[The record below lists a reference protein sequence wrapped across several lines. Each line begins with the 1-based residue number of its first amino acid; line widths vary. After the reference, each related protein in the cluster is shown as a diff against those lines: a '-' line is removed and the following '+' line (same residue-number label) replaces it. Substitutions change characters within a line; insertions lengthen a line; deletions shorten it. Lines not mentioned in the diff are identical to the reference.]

1 MKAVEE
7 FLSPYMISLLVSAGI
22 GFIIGL
28 EREFRLVSAKD
39 HYAGLRTFPLVAIL
53 GSMIAY
59 AAHEFEPL
67 LAVAAAFGFILL
79 MTVTYYVRSQAG
91 HPGITTQVSLII
103 TFVLGMMAAF
113 GREKE
118 ALAAAVVTTT
128 ILSLKDTFRSF
139 AAHITEDEV
148 FAFIKFVILTM
159 LVLPFLP
166 DATYGPSGLLNPR
179 EIGTV
184 VVVVSSMSFVSYI
197 LSKIKGPD
205 RGILISSFLGG
216 LFSSTAVTWLF
227 SSRSQ
232 LSNSG
237 APTLYAGG
245 IVLASSIMFLRVAVL
260 TFIFSRAV
268 FGQLIVPCLIMAI
281 TGLLVTFVLVRKV
294 NLQSD
299 GQQVELGNPLNILNA
314 LGFGLLYTTIVVM
327 VFYANEY
334 FGAGGLILSGFIS
347 GFADVDAISIA
358 MSKLAVKTHSSLP
371 VDVIVIAM
379 ISNTFVKIGVAAL
392 RGSHALRGYVAWG
405 LSAIVFT
412 GGVYLAFRA
421 TFMS

>member
-1 MKAVEE
+1 MNVASDI
-7 FLSPYMISLLVSAGI
+7 LSPYMISLLVSAGI

-28 EREFRLVSAKD
+28 EREFRLVSEKD
-39 HYAGLRTFPLVAIL
+39 HFAGLRTFPLVGIL

-59 AAHEFEPL
+59 AGHEFESL
-67 LAVAAAFGFILL
+67 LAVVATFGFILF
-79 MTVTYYVRSQAG
+79 MMVTYYVRSNAG

-103 TFVLGMMAAF
+103 TFVLGMMTAF

-139 AAHITEDEV
+139 AARITEDEV

-166 DATYGPSGLLNPR
+166 DATYGPSGILNPR
-179 EIGTV
+179 DIGTV

-232 LSNSG
+232 AKNPASP
-237 APTLYAGG
+237 ALYAGG
-245 IVLASSIMFLRVAVL
+245 IILASSIMFLRVSVL
-260 TFIFSRAV
+260 TFIFSRTV
-268 FGQLIVPCLIMAI
+268 FGELIIPCLIMAGV
-281 TGLLVTFVLVRKV
+281 GLFVAFVLVRRIDV
-294 NLQSD
+294 QED
-299 GQQVELGNPLNILNA
+299 AQQVELGNPLNILNA

-334 FGAGGLILSGFIS
+334 FGARGLVLSGFVS

-358 MSKLAVKTHSSLP
+358 MSKLAAKTHSSLP
-371 VDVIVIAM
+371 VEVIVIAM
-379 ISNTFVKIGVAAL
+379 ISNTIVKIGISAM
-392 RGSHALRGYVAWG
+392 RGSHALRKYVAAG
-405 LSAIVFT
+405 LSAIIFS
-412 GGVYLAFRA
+412 GGVYLVIREFAF
-421 TFMS
+421 S

>member
-1 MKAVEE
+1 MNATEI
-7 FLSPYMISLLVSAGI
+7 LSPYLISLLVSAGI

-28 EREFRLVSAKD
+28 EREFRLVSQKD
-39 HYAGLRTFPLVAIL
+39 HFAGLRTFPLVAIL
-53 GSMIAY
+53 GSMIAF
-59 AAHEFEPL
+59 AAHEFESL
-67 LAVAAAFGFILL
+67 LAVAATFGFILF
-79 MTVTYYVRSQAG
+79 MTVTYYVRSQSA

-103 TFVLGMMAAF
+103 TFVLGMMTAF

-139 AAHITEDEV
+139 AARITEDEV

-166 DATYGPSGLLNPR
+166 DAAYGPSGLLNPR
-179 EIGTV
+179 EIGAV

-205 RGILISSFLGG
+205 QGILISSFLGG

-227 SSRSQ
+227 SSRSR
-232 LSNSG
+232 SG
-237 APTLYAGG
+237 NAAAPALYAGG
-245 IVLASSIMFLRVAVL
+245 IILASSIMFLRVAVL
-260 TFIFSRAV
+260 TLIFSRTV
-268 FGQLIVPCLIMAI
+268 FAELVIPCLIMALV
-281 TGLLVTFVLVRKV
+281 GLLVAFILVRKV
-294 NLQSD
+294 NRQSD
-299 GQQVELGNPLNILNA
+299 AQEVELGNPLNILNA

-334 FGAGGLILSGFIS
+334 FGSRGLVLSGFVS

-358 MSKLAVKTHSSLP
+358 MSKLASRTHSSLP
-371 VDVIVIAM
+371 VEVIVIAM
-379 ISNTFVKIGVAAL
+379 ISNTIVKIGIAAL
-392 RGSHALRGYVAWG
+392 RGSHALRRHVATG
-405 LSAIVFT
+405 LLAVILT
-412 GGVYLAFRA
+412 GGLYLAFHMAMQR
-421 TFMS
+421 